1 MSRLNFASINE
12 AYNIGSQQIKSRQD
26 EIDKLKKIIEGSSS
40 SSTLQNVES
49 NGTTLNTTKNTTT
62 KNIPPTQN
70 NSIVPNSSK
79 LVSPEVSPDTDN
91 FEYSFYKLSNNPKF
105 DQIIKNYIIINHP
118 EWLMNNNTPTMN
130 TPTTNTPTMNTPTPN
145 FSNTVSRFGTT
156 HKKNSNI
163 QNYVIFFIISIVIYL
178 LLILIF
184 KK

>member
-40 SSTLQNVES
+40 QSSSTMQNVES
-49 NGTTLNTTKNTTT
+49 ISTTKNTTT
-62 KNIPPTQN
+62 KNIPPIQN

-118 EWLMNNNTPTMN
+118 EWLMNNNTPTTN
-130 TPTTNTPTMNTPTPN
+130 TPTTNTPTTNTPMN